1 MEVLFQGLLNG
12 VNESVKFNYVI
23 YWSGDHGMDL
33 VDKWIT
39 EDKIND
45 GNKNTLKTYWDRFE
59 EYIHPRTNKLIAVVE
74 LK

>member
-1 MEVLFQGLLNG
+1 
-12 VNESVKFNYVI
+12 
-23 YWSGDHGMDL
+23 MDL

-45 GNKNTLKTYWDRFE
+45 GNKNVLNTYWEKFE
-59 EYIHPRTNKLIAVVE
+59 EYIHPKTNKLIAVVE